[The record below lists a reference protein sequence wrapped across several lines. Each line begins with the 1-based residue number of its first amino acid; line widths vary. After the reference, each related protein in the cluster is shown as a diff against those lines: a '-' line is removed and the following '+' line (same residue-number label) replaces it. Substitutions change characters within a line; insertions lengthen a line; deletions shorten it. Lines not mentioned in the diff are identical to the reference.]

1 MMVVGQSRRFGS
13 RKTHRRRGGPAAA
26 NFRAGGLVTS
36 ATRRGTLR
44 FAMAATQISR
54 ATGAGSDPMSI
65 FGNIMSAI
73 FSKPAAAQAAPPS
86 SEQPSAPGAA
96 ATTSPGAPA
105 AASPGAPAAAVDVEA
120 ILNKLAEARKE
131 RLDWRKSIVDLMKL
145 LDLDSSLAARKQL
158 AQELKY
164 SGDTNDSAKMNI
176 WLHKQ
181 VMIKLAENGGK
192 VPSELKH

>member
-1 MMVVGQSRRFGS
+1 
-13 RKTHRRRGGPAAA
+13 
-26 NFRAGGLVTS
+26 
-36 ATRRGTLR
+36 
-44 FAMAATQISR
+44 MAATQISR
-54 ATGAGSDPMSI
+54 TTGAGSDPMSI

-73 FSKPAAAQAAPPS
+73 FSKPAAAQAAPAAPPS